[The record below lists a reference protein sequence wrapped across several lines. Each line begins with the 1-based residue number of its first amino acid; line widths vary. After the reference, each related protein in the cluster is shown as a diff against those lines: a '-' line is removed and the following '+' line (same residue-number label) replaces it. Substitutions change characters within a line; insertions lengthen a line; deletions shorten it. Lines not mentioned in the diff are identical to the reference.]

1 MLLDRLISEFDQMLR
16 TVTDQISAKRP
27 VPVSQSINQT
37 ADLTQADR
45 KEVARLMRVNHVG
58 EICAQALYQ
67 GQALATE
74 DQELQQFFLKSA
86 QEESDHLAWLKSRLD
101 ELEGSTSLLNPL
113 WYAGA
118 FGLGFVAG
126 KFSDK
131 TSLALMA
138 ETEHQVE
145 AHLQNH
151 LSRLPAADTQSQ
163 AILEQMRKE
172 EVQHGNAARARGGP
186 DLPLWARLGMRV
198 GAKIMTKTAY
208 YL

>member
-1 MLLDRLISEFDQMLR
+1 MLLDRLINEFDQMLR

-86 QEESDHLAWLKSRLD
+86 QEESDHLA
-101 ELEGSTSLLNPL
+101 
-113 WYAGA
+113 
-118 FGLGFVAG
+118 
-126 KFSDK
+126 
-131 TSLALMA
+131 
-138 ETEHQVE
+138 
-145 AHLQNH
+145 
-151 LSRLPAADTQSQ
+151 
-163 AILEQMRKE
+163 
-172 EVQHGNAARARGGP
+172 
-186 DLPLWARLGMRV
+186 
-198 GAKIMTKTAY
+198 
-208 YL
+208 